1 MTFKQPGFSL
11 HAGTSPAK
19 ADLLK
24 RKNYKKVDVSG
35 GNKTKSTREEYEAM
49 KKAPG
54 KPTDKLTTEYGGKW
68 SKKGNATTYTNEE
81 GLKPVQVASRKSR
94 KKADQKK
101 KYIEENTTSPT
112 KAASPVKKYK
122 PAPPR
127 KKKTVDKKR
136 AGLFKRGE
144 EKTTNYRYDEGGNL
158 TSSSSKT
165 RETRSLAGRV
175 FKKGKYTGSGSRGKT
190 TYKDGRAVTGSSST
204 YRTRK

>member
-35 GNKTKSTREEYEAM
+35 GKKTKSTREEYEAM

-54 KPTDKLTTEYGGKW
+54 KPTDKLTAEYGGKW

-81 GLKPVQVASRKSR
+81 GLKPVQVASAKSR

-101 KYIEENTTSPT
+101 KYIEENTTSPA
-112 KAASPVKKYK
+112 KVLADGSNIKS
-122 PAPPR
+122 
-127 KKKTVDKKR
+127 KKKTSKKIGPAQSPEARKKIR
-136 AGLFKRGE
+136 ANV
-144 EKTTNYRYDEGGNL
+144 T
-158 TSSSSKT
+158 KT
-165 RETRSLAGRV
+165 RKAAEAS
-175 FKKGKYTGSGSRGKT
+175 GKSGTIFDATDKT
-190 TYKDGRAVTGSSST
+190 LDANEAAMNKDREA
-204 YRTRK
+204 RKYVKN